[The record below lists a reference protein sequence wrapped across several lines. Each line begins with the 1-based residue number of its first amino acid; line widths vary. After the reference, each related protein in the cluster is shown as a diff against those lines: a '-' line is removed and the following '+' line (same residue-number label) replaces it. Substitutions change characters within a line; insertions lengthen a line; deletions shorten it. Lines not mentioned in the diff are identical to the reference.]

1 MASRSLNRAGYMAVY
16 QVPVNELVDDPF
28 CAHGVIFGDVIDRLI
43 GKDDSPTKRIIG
55 LVALIHLDLVFG
67 VAQFQADS
75 EIETGGSTA
84 KTNDFHD
91 MFSIATQYQQYFTSK
106 MFG

>member
-43 GKDDSPTKRIIG
+43 GKDDSPTKRVVG
-55 LVALIHLDLVFG
+55 LVTLINLYLMVG

-75 EIETGGSTA
+75 EIKTGGATA
-84 KTNDFHD
+84 KANDFHD
-91 MFSIATQYQQYFTSK
+91 MFSIATQCQQYFTSK

>member
-1 MASRSLNRAGYMAVY
+1 MASRSLNCARYVTVD
-16 QVPVNELVDDPF
+16 QVPVDEFVDDPF
-28 CAHGVIFGDVIDRLI
+28 GAHGVILGDVIDRLI
-43 GKDDSPTKRIIG
+43 GKDDPPAKCIVG
-55 LVALIHLDLVFG
+55 LIALIHLDLVFG

-75 EIETGGSTA
+75 EIETGGATT

-91 MFSIATQYQQYFTSK
+91 MFFIATQRQQYFISK

>member
-1 MASRSLNRAGYMAVY
+1 MASRSLNCARYVAVD
-16 QVPVNELVDDPF
+16 QVPVNELVNDSLRT
-28 CAHGVIFGDVIDRLI
+28 HRVIFSDVIDRLI
-43 GKDDSPTKRIIG
+43 GKDDPPTKRIVRFI
-55 LVALIHLDLVFG
+55 ALIYLDLVFG

-75 EIETGGSTA
+75 EIETRWATA

-91 MFSIATQYQQYFTSK
+91 MFSIATQRQQYFISK

>member
-28 CAHGVIFGDVIDRLI
+28 CAHGVVFGDVIDRLI
-43 GKDDSPTKRIIG
+43 GKDDSPTKRVVG
-55 LVALIHLDLVFG
+55 LVTLIHLYLMVG

-75 EIETGGSTA
+75 EIKTGGATTKA
-84 KTNDFHD
+84 NDFHD
-91 MFSIATQYQQYFTSK
+91 MFSIATQREQYFIFK

>member
-1 MASRSLNRAGYMAVY
+1 MASRSLNCARYVAVD
-16 QVPVNELVDDPF
+16 QVPVDELVDDPF
-28 CAHGVIFGDVIDRLI
+28 GAHGVILGDVIDRLI
-43 GKDDSPTKRIIG
+43 GKDDPPTKRIVG

-67 VAQFQADS
+67 IAQFQADS
-75 EIETGGSTA
+75 EIEAGGPTA

-91 MFSIATQYQQYFTSK
+91 IFSIATQCPQYFISK

>member
-43 GKDDSPTKRIIG
+43 GKDDAPTKRIVGFI
-55 LVALIHLDLVFG
+55 ALIHLDLMVG

-75 EIETGGSTA
+75 EIETGGATA

-91 MFSIATQYQQYFTSK
+91 MFSIATRREQYFISK
-106 MFG
+106 LFG

>member
-1 MASRSLNRAGYMAVY
+1 MASRSLNFARYVAVD

-28 CAHGVIFGDVIDRLI
+28 GAHGVILGDVIDRLI

-91 MFSIATQYQQYFTSK
+91 MFSIATQCQQYFTSK